1 MKGMLAKYY
10 GFTKGTKED
19 FAKTS
24 KQHNMEGVKLRKKST
39 CTSLD
44 QRESKDNQTNTM
56 NPVNI
61 GHIMFVH

>member
-24 KQHNMEGVKLRKKST
+24 KPRNMEGVKLKMKST
-39 CTSLD
+39 CASLV
-44 QRESKDNQTNTM
+44 QRERAKDLS
-56 NPVNI
+56 
-61 GHIMFVH
+61 